1 MTTLTKRGNHSDAGR
16 SGQDR
21 LETRATRVL
30 GIRYPIIQG
39 GLSRIARAEL
49 AAAVSNAGGLGQI
62 AMAGVAT
69 TPELLRAEIRKARAL
84 TSAPFAINFPIGH
97 LKIDALLDV
106 VLEEKVAAVSLTR
119 GDPRPAI
126 ARLAGSGVRV
136 LVLVSGPEQAMKAEQ
151 AGADVVATV
160 GYEGGGHLG
169 RTDLTTFVGVPLVVD
184 AVSIPVVAGG
194 GVADGRGIAAALA
207 LGADGVE
214 VGTRFIAVRE
224 AFAHENYKRA
234 LLRAADTVIIK
245 RTIGQ
250 PGRAL
255 VNEWTR
261 GILEAE
267 AKGISREALLGMV
280 SAEAN
285 ERGVFHGDI
294 EGSLLWAGQAA
305 ALLEDIPTAG
315 EVIARMVAETRASAD
330 RLVQL
335 AGSHRVGLSA
345 SPAAPVKVG

>member
-1 MTTLTKRGNHSDAGR
+1 MTTQSKRGNNPEVGR
-16 SGQDR
+16 NTQDR
-21 LETRATRVL
+21 LETRATRAL

-69 TPELLRAEIRKARAL
+69 TPELLRAEIHKAKAL

-106 VLEEKVAAVSLTR
+106 VMEEKVAAVSLTR

-126 ARLAGSGVRV
+126 ARLAGSGIRV

-169 RTDLTTFVGVPLVVD
+169 RTDLTTFVGVPLVMD

-194 GVADGRGIAAALA
+194 GIADGRGLAAALA

-224 AFAHENYKRA
+224 AFAHENYKAA
-234 LLRAADTVIIK
+234 LLHAANTVIIK
-245 RTIGQ
+245 RSLGQ

-255 VNEWTR
+255 VNQWTR
-261 GILEAE
+261 AYLAAE
-267 AKGISREALLGMV
+267 TNGTSREALLEMV
-280 SAEAN
+280 GAEAN
-285 ERGVFHGDI
+285 ERGVFRGDI

-305 ALLEDIPTAG
+305 ALIGDIPSAQ
-315 EVIARMVAETRASAD
+315 EFIERMVAQARISAK
-330 RLVQL
+330 RVWTL
-335 AGSHRVGLSA
+335 AGLDRGA
-345 SPAAPVKVG
+345 SPASMPAPMNAA

>member
-1 MTTLTKRGNHSDAGR
+1 MTTQPKRGNDTGAGQ
-16 SGQDR
+16 SAADR
-21 LETRATRVL
+21 LETRATRAL

-69 TPELLRAEIRKARAL
+69 TPELLRTEIRKARAL

-136 LVLVSGPEQAMKAEQ
+136 LVLVSGPEQAKKAEQ

-224 AFAHENYKRA
+224 AFAHENYKKA

-255 VNEWTR
+255 VNEWSR
-261 GILEAE
+261 GIVEAE

-315 EVIARMVAETRASAD
+315 EVIARMVAETRASAA
-330 RLVQL
+330 RLSAL
-335 AGSHRVGLSA
+335 AGVHSA
-345 SPAAPVKVG
+345 GYMDNQAEAA

>member
-1 MTTLTKRGNHSDAGR
+1 MTTQTKRGNNSDAGQG
-16 SGQDR
+16 GQDR

-39 GLSRIARAEL
+39 GLARIARAEL

-69 TPELLRAEIRKARAL
+69 TPELLRTEIRKAKAL

-126 ARLAGSGVRV
+126 ARLAGSGIRV

-194 GVADGRGIAAALA
+194 GVADGRGLAGALA

-224 AFAHENYKRA
+224 AFAHENYKKA
-234 LLRAADTVIIK
+234 LLRAADTVIVK

-255 VNEWTR
+255 VNEWSR
-261 GILEAE
+261 NFLEAE
-267 AKGISREALLGMV
+267 AKGTPRDVLLEMV
-280 SAEAN
+280 GAPAN

-294 EGSLLWAGQAA
+294 EDSLLWAGQAA
-305 ALLEDIPTAG
+305 ALIEDIPTAG
-315 EVIARMVAETRASAD
+315 EFIARMVAEARASAA
-330 RLVQL
+330 RLWAL
-335 AGSHRVGLSA
+335 AGAHGAGYADR
-345 SPAAPVKVG
+345 PAEAAKVG

>member
-1 MTTLTKRGNHSDAGR
+1 MTAQSKRGNHANAGQI
-16 SGQDR
+16 GQDR

-39 GLSRIARAEL
+39 GLARIARAEL

-69 TPELLRAEIRKARAL
+69 TPDLLRVEIRKVKAL

-106 VLEEKVAAVSLTR
+106 VIEEKVAAVSLTR

-126 ARLAGSGVRV
+126 ARLAGSGIRV

-184 AVSIPVVAGG
+184 AVSIPIVAGG
-194 GVADGRGIAAALA
+194 GVADGRGLAAALA

-234 LLRAADTVIIK
+234 LLRAADTVIVK
-245 RTIGQ
+245 RSLGQ
-250 PGRAL
+250 PGRVL
-255 VNEWTR
+255 VNEWSR
-261 GILEAE
+261 GFLEAE
-267 AKGISREALLGMV
+267 GKGTPREALFEMV
-280 SAEAN
+280 TAEAN

-294 EGSLLWAGQAA
+294 EGSLLWAGQAV
-305 ALLEDIPTAG
+305 ALIGDIPTAG
-315 EVIARMVAETRASAD
+315 EFIARMVAEARASAA
-330 RLVQL
+330 RLWTL
-335 AGSHRVGLSA
+335 AGAHGAGYADR
-345 SPAAPVKVG
+345 PAEAAKVG

>member
-1 MTTLTKRGNHSDAGR
+1 MTTQTKRGSYSDVGENT
-16 SGQDR
+16 QDR

-69 TPELLRAEIRKARAL
+69 TPELLRAEIRKAKAL
-84 TSAPFAINFPIGH
+84 TSAPFAINFPLGH
-97 LKIDALLDV
+97 LKIEALLDV
-106 VLEEKVAAVSLTR
+106 VIEENVAAVSLTR

-126 ARLAGSGVRV
+126 GRLAGSGIRV
-136 LVLVSGPEQAMKAEQ
+136 LVLVSGPEQAKKAEQ

-184 AVSIPVVAGG
+184 AVSIPVLAGG
-194 GVADGRGIAAALA
+194 GVADGRGLAAALA

-214 VGTRFIAVRE
+214 VGTRFVAVRE
-224 AFAHENYKRA
+224 AFAHENYKAA
-234 LLRAADTVIIK
+234 LLRAVDTVIIK
-245 RTIGQ
+245 RSLGQ

-255 VNEWTR
+255 VNGWTR
-261 GILEAE
+261 SFLDAE
-267 AKGISREALLGMV
+267 ANGTSREALLEMV
-280 SAEAN
+280 GAEAN

-305 ALLEDIPTAG
+305 ALIEDIPSAG
-315 EVIARMVAETRASAD
+315 EFIERMVAQARISAK
-330 RLVQL
+330 RVSTL
-335 AGSHRVGLSA
+335 AGLDRAVLPDIP
-345 SPAAPVKVG
+345 PAPLKAA

>member
-1 MTTLTKRGNHSDAGR
+1 MTTQTKHSDR
-16 SGQDR
+16 SNVGQTAEDR
-21 LETRATRVL
+21 FETRVTHVF
-30 GIRYPIIQG
+30 GIRYPIVQG

-69 TPELLRAEIRKARAL
+69 TPELLRTEIHKAKAL
-84 TSAPFAINFPIGH
+84 TSAPFAINFPLGH
-97 LKIDALLDV
+97 LKIEALLDV
-106 VLEEKVAAVSLTR
+106 VMEEKVAAVSLTR

-126 ARLAGSGVRV
+126 ARLAGSGIRV
-136 LVLVSGPEQAMKAEQ
+136 LVLVSGPEQAKKAEQ

-169 RTDLTTFVGVPLVVD
+169 RTDLTTFVGVPLVMD

-194 GVADGRGIAAALA
+194 GVADGRGLAAALA

-224 AFAHENYKRA
+224 AFAHENYKA
-234 LLRAADTVIIK
+234 VLQRAANTVIVK
-245 RTIGQ
+245 RSLGQ

-261 GILEAE
+261 NFLEAE
-267 AKGISREALLGMV
+267 ASGTPREVLLEMV
-280 SAEAN
+280 GAEAN
-285 ERGVFHGDI
+285 ERGVFHGDV

-305 ALLEDIPTAG
+305 ALIEDIPTAR
-315 EVIARMVAETRASAD
+315 EFIERMVAQARTSAA
-330 RLVQL
+330 RVATL
-335 AGSHRVGLSA
+335 AGVNREAGMLLQPQRGL
-345 SPAAPVKVG
+345 

>member
-1 MTTLTKRGNHSDAGR
+1 MTTQTQRGNYFDAQH

-39 GLSRIARAEL
+39 GLARIARAEL

-69 TPELLRAEIRKARAL
+69 TPELLRAEIHKAKAL

-106 VLEEKVAAVSLTR
+106 VMEEKVAAVSLTR
-119 GDPRPAI
+119 GNPRPAI
-126 ARLAGSGVRV
+126 ARLAGSGIRV

-194 GVADGRGIAAALA
+194 GIADGRGLAAALA

-224 AFAHENYKRA
+224 AFAHENYKKA
-234 LLRAADTVIIK
+234 LLRAAETVIVK
-245 RTIGQ
+245 RSIGQ

-255 VNEWTR
+255 VNEWSR
-261 GILEAE
+261 GFLEAE
-267 AKGISREALLGMV
+267 AKGTPRDVLLGMV
-280 SAEAN
+280 GAEAN

-305 ALLEDIPTAG
+305 ALIGDIPTAA
-315 EVIARMVAETRASAD
+315 EFIARMISEARTSAERVAK
-330 RLVQL
+330 L
-335 AGSHRVGLSA
+335 AGSHRAGLSL
-345 SPAAPVKVG
+345 SPAASVEVG